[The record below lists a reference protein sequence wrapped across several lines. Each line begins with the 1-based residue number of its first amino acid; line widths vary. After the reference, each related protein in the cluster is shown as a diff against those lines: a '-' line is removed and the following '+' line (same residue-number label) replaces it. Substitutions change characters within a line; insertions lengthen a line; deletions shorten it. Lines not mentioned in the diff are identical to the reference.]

1 MKNQWLNWIN
11 LSGAKRRDRNRKQ
24 IDSGMRA
31 IGYLGLGAGLMYL
44 LDPECGRRRALA
56 RDRMAYSSI
65 RERMSASE
73 GRALM

>member
-31 IGYLGLGAGLMYL
+31 IGYLGLGAGLMTSQVCKAAG
-44 LDPECGRRRALA
+44 CGRDAGPTA
-56 RDRMAYSSI
+56 GPTGSQ
-65 RERMSASE
+65 
-73 GRALM
+73 